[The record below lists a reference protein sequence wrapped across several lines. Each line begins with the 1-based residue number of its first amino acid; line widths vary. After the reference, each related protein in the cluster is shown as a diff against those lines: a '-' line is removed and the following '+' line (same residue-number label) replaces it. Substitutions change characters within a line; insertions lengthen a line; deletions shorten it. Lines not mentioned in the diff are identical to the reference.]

1 MKEIIEPKRRI
12 PVVRDVDVVVV
23 GGGPAG
29 FVAAV
34 AAARNGARTLLIE
47 RYGFLGGMATS
58 ALVGPFGLRDR
69 ERPVVEGIP
78 REFLDR
84 LEAAGGALRSYR
96 GRWEECGFDP
106 EVVKYI
112 ADQMVEESGAEL
124 LLHSLTCHTLVADD
138 GIQAVFIESK
148 SGRQA
153 ITAKIFIDATGDGD
167 IAALSGAP
175 YEKGREEDDLLQP
188 MTLMYRLGNVNVESL
203 WDDENAL
210 SEKMKEAREKGEMP
224 PYRVCFGSPGSAI
237 YEGAISVNTTRLYG
251 DATNVED
258 LTRAQVQ
265 GRKDVRK
272 LVDFWRRHAL
282 AYSESRLIDTA
293 IQVGVRET
301 RRIIGEY
308 VLTSDDVLHYRK
320 FDDVIALGN
329 WPIDLHDPTGGTKQA
344 DIGILLKRDRAYQ
357 IPYRCLLPKK
367 MDNLLVAGRCISTTR
382 EANGSTRVMPI
393 CMAIGQAAG
402 TAAAL
407 AVAQKTGLRNLEVSA
422 LQKRLLEQ
430 GAILE

>member
-1 MKEIIEPKRRI
+1 
-12 PVVRDVDVVVV
+12 
-23 GGGPAG
+23 
-29 FVAAV
+29 
-34 AAARNGARTLLIE
+34 
-47 RYGFLGGMATS
+47 
-58 ALVGPFGLRDR
+58 
-69 ERPVVEGIP
+69 
-78 REFLDR
+78 
-84 LEAAGGALRSYR
+84 
-96 GRWEECGFDP
+96 
-106 EVVKYI
+106 
-112 ADQMVEESGAEL
+112 
-124 LLHSLTCHTLVADD
+124 
-138 GIQAVFIESK
+138 
-148 SGRQA
+148 
-153 ITAKIFIDATGDGD
+153 
-167 IAALSGAP
+167 
-175 YEKGREEDDLLQP
+175 